1 MAIHA
6 DFVPRPLF
14 EPHHCS
20 FTLRSE
26 DPDGFFQGRNLTGP
40 ADVALISVSRVRT
53 YAESLGFVHPDDH
66 EMVVVQLA
74 ASVLDVMELKADVER
89 LQGQL
94 DAIDVLT
101 SAGFTARKKVGRPKS
116 PEKQEAVA

>member
-6 DFVPRPLF
+6 DFVPRPMF

-40 ADVALISVSRVRT
+40 ADVAYISASRVRT
-53 YAESLGFVHPDDH
+53 YAESLGFVHPDVFANTVAEFNSLQHQHDDLLREH
-66 EMVVVQLA
+66 EA
-74 ASVLDVMELKADVER
+74 LKA
-89 LQGQL
+89 QL
-94 DAIDVLT
+94 DAIDVLA